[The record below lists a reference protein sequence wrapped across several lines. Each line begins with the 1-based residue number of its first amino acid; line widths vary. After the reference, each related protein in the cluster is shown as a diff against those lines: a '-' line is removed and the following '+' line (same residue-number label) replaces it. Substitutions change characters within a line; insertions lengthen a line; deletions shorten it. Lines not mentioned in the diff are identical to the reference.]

1 MKTERKTAQR
11 LLIPLLVLIVGIV
24 FSSCYEDYGLTVADY
39 DTQLT
44 HYAAGANFQQYKYFV
59 MPDTI
64 VHMYDTTKADPMKD
78 FRKFDDQ
85 ILGLTASNLEGRGY
99 QRITAADTVGKSAT
113 TMVVFLTQMTQSY
126 VGYYYDYWYGYW
138 GWYYPGYYPGYY
150 PPAYATT
157 YEYSTGTI
165 ITTIIDLGQTL
176 AQHKI
181 TPVWN
186 GLVTGLTGSS
196 STVPTRLT
204 DGINKLYEQSP
215 YLYASQP

>member
-1 MKTERKTAQR
+1 MKTIRKTAQWG
-11 LLIPLLVLIVGIV
+11 LLPLLVLVAGVV
-24 FSSCYEDYGLTVADY
+24 FSSCYEDYGLTTADY

-44 HYAAGANFQQYKYFV
+44 HYATGANFQLYKYYV

-85 ILGLTASNLEGRGY
+85 ILSLTAGNLEGRGY
-99 QRITAADTVGKSAT
+99 IRLKTAADTVGKSAAT
-113 TMVVFLTQMTQSY
+113 IAVLLTQTSQTY

-150 PPAYATT
+150 PPSYGTT

-165 ITTIIDLGQTL
+165 ITTILDLGQTL
-176 AQHKI
+176 AQHKL
-181 TPVWN
+181 TPLWN
-186 GLVTGLTGSS
+186 GLVTGLAGSS

-215 YLYASQP
+215 YLYAGQ